1 MSQETLRELLAKV
14 HQRLE
19 KGGPL
24 DQDARAMLSTVTRD
38 IERALNRNGPDAVAQ
53 AAVSAPRVEA
63 LAVQLESE
71 HPALVQVLREITNI
85 LSNAGI

>member
-38 IERALNRNGPDAVAQ
+38 IERAINRSGPDAAAQ
-53 AAVSAPRVEA
+53 AAATAPRVEA

>member
-38 IERALNRNGPDAVAQ
+38 IERALNRSGPDGVAH
-53 AAVSAPRVEA
+53 AAASAPKVEA

>member
-1 MSQETLRELLAKV
+1 MSHETLRELLAKV

-24 DQDARAMLSTVTRD
+24 DQDARAMLATVTRD
-38 IERALNRNGPDAVAQ
+38 IERALNRSGPEAVAQ
-53 AAVSAPRVEA
+53 AAASAPRVEA